1 METKQ
6 SNDTQFF
13 DILMAMFANS
23 ALDVPP
29 SVSKDGRAGILYA
42 LSTLEENEQRVLL
55 LRYGEKKT
63 VDEIASAV
71 GVSQDE
77 VSALEAEAIR
87 KLRLP
92 GRWNYIRHGVNG
104 YMRKRIAEE
113 HQKAYQEGYCDGY
126 QKGLQAKENTQIPDS
141 VLDMPV
147 ESMGLPHHALTCL
160 RWVGKETLREVAEM
174 EGESILRIRGM
185 GPGTAAEIAL
195 ALRSHGV
202 EGTAWDRFLPLED

>member
-6 SNDTQFF
+6 SNDTQFYS
-13 DILMAMFANS
+13 ILT
-23 ALDVPP
+23 ALVVDNTFSHLLPI
-29 SVSKDGRAGILYA
+29 SKDQLAGTVYA
-42 LSTLEENEQRVLL
+42 FSTLEEDEQKVLL
-55 LRYGEKKT
+55 LHYGEKKAI
-63 VDEIASAV
+63 DEIAAAI

-77 VSALEAEAIR
+77 VSAIEAEAIR

-113 HQKAYQEGYCDGY
+113 HQKAYHEGYCDGY
-126 QKGLQAKENTQIPDS
+126 QKGLQDKEKPEASDS

-147 ESMGLPHHALTCL
+147 ESMGLPHHALTRL
-160 RWVGKETLREVAEM
+160 RWVGKETLRDVAEM
-174 EGESILRIRGM
+174 NGENILKIRGM

-195 ALRSHGV
+195 TLKAHGIQR
-202 EGTAWDRFLPLED
+202 TAWDRFLPLEE